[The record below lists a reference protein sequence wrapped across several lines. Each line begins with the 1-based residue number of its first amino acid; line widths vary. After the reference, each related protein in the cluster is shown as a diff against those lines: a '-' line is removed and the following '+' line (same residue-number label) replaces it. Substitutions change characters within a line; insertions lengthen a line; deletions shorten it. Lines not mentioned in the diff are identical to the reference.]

1 MRTGHT
7 ANSVNNIL
15 QERLADGIV
24 ATSIYNIL
32 ACLISRLSDIGLSC
46 SCWRH
51 PLFHLSVALGGTDG
65 GRYQCVSRR

>member
-1 MRTGHT
+1 MRTGHA

-32 ACLISRLSDIGLSC
+32 ACLISRLSDTGGSC
-46 SCWRH
+46 SYWQH
-51 PLFHLSVALGGTDG
+51 PLFHL
-65 GRYQCVSRR
+65 